1 MFLMV
6 KLDMFVQTF
15 CLFYIVWVHSFGILL
30 TISVFPQ
37 SCILRAEYCL
47 SITSLWLNSAEMEED
62 RVHWQRAS
70 ALSRRSGCYFLFRD
84 LFKCSV
90 PGATPLSQGCI
101 PCWGFRWPPLPHLA
115 ECPALWHALVACSG
129 GLLWWHFLCWHAPPF
144 LLRTQGHVKIPTGN
158 VIFFAFLRMAPMNS
172 LVLQVGKSS
181 WDFSW
186 FFNCPNALGQFKPG
200 GRVRSSDMTLS
211 ACHRQCSFYCLG
223 QHTHCVKLVA
233 QGCSP
238 LTVWLLLV
246 NFWQVLTK
254 QF

>member
-115 ECPALWHALVACSG
+115 ECPALWHALVAFPALACPSLSAEDAGACQDPYWQCNLLCFPQDGPHEFFSSSG
-129 GLLWWHFLCWHAPPF
+129 WEVILRF
-144 LLRTQGHVKIPTGN
+144 LLVFQ
-158 VIFFAFLRMAPMNS
+158 
-172 LVLQVGKSS
+172 
-181 WDFSW
+181 
-186 FFNCPNALGQFKPG
+186 
-200 GRVRSSDMTLS
+200 LS
-211 ACHRQCSFYCLG
+211 
-223 QHTHCVKLVA
+223 
-233 QGCSP
+233 
-238 LTVWLLLV
+238 
-246 NFWQVLTK
+246 
-254 QF
+254 